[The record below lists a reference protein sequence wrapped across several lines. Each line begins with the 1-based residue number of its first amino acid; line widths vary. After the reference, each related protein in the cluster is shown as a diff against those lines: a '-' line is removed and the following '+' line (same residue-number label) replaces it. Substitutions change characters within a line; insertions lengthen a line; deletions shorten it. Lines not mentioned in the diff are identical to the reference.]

1 MKITEVDVTV
11 FDNENSKMKGIAS
24 VKLDDC
30 FVVRDIRIL
39 DRADGLF
46 IAMPSRKNRE
56 GEYHDTAHPINQE
69 TRKMFVDAI
78 FAEYDRKLAEKEN
91 S

>member
-1 MKITEVDVTV
+1 
-11 FDNENSKMKGIAS
+11 MKGIAS
-24 VKLDDC
+24 VILDDC

-39 DRADGLF
+39 DGNDGLF
-46 IAMPSRKNRE
+46 IAMPSRKNHE

-78 FAEYDRKLAEKEN
+78 LAEYEKKLAERKN